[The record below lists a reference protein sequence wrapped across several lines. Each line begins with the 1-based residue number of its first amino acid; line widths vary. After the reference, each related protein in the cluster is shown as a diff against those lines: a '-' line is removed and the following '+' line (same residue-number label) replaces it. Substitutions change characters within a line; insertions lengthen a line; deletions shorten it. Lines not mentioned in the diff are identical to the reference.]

1 MNEQHWPLDI
11 QEIGDHIAGL
21 SVTQAVQLV
30 KYLEEVHG
38 VKAAAV
44 PVVLPDYVKDNNP
57 SEPRPVPTEFN
68 VILESYEMAKKIGL
82 IRTLREC
89 TGLGIKEA
97 RDFLDGLPK
106 VVKGSLLSAD
116 AEKLK
121 TQLEAAGATVLV
133 KPIA

>member
-1 MNEQHWPLDI
+1 MNEQHWPIDI

-21 SVTQAVQLV
+21 SVMQAVQLV

-44 PVVLPDYVKDNNP
+44 PVVLPDYVKDNTP
-57 SEPRPVPTEFN
+57 PPLPVPTEFN

-82 IRTLREC
+82 IRTVREC

-106 VVKGSLLSAD
+106 VVKGSLPSAD

-121 TQLEAAGATVLV
+121 AQLEAAGATVSV
-133 KPIA
+133 KPIG

>member
-1 MNEQHWPLDI
+1 MNEQHWPIDI

-21 SVTQAVQLV
+21 SVMQAVQLV

-44 PVVLPDYVKDNNP
+44 PVVLPDYVKDNTP
-57 SEPRPVPTEFN
+57 PPLPVPTEFN

-82 IRTLREC
+82 IRTVREC

-106 VVKGSLLSAD
+106 VVKGSLPSAD

-121 TQLEAAGATVLV
+121 AQLEAAGATVSV
-133 KPIA
+133 KPNG